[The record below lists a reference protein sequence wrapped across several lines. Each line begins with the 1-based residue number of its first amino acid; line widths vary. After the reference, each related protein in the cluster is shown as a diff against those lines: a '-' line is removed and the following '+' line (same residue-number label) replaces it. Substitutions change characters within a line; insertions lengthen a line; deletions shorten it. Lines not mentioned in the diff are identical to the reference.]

1 MCYPIDMSIRAV
13 DVAAELIAHIR
24 EVSGFSQTELA
35 RRSGLDRSVLSA
47 YEHGRRQPS
56 VAALARIAAAAGMQL
71 DLATARNAAANEH
84 TGRVL
89 AQVLELAEALP
100 YRPREEL
107 TYPPLIQLSA

>member
-1 MCYPIDMSIRAV
+1 MHTYVD
-13 DVAAELIAHIR
+13 DVAAELIAR
-24 EVSGFSQTELA
+24 LRKKSGFSQTELA

-56 VAALARIAAAAGMQL
+56 VAALARVAAAAGMEL
-71 DLATARNAAANEH
+71 DLVSATSAAADEH
-84 TGRVL
+84 AGRVL

-107 TYPPLIQLSA
+107 AYPPLIQLSA